1 MSPLPGG
8 RCQVRGV
15 PAARQLP
22 PASPLLARALLSGA
36 LTLPRTIQSDRTKQK
51 ILEFPQP
58 RSAASRSQ
66 LAAPLRDFV
75 LDTRD
80 EPVTER
86 SRDGVQTG
94 HRRPPRRR
102 ETGREAVSA
111 KCPAKSLGSRRG
123 RKAGGGAGRAAG
135 RARRRSGGS
144 PRSHHGGRRRAS
156 RGPRRSPAAVR
167 RGGGQGSPGG
177 SPSPCTASP
186 PPPAHGNPKLAPS
199 PAPEEGT
206 GGARKERKE
215 EQTERA
221 SKTSPGQRPQAPTA
235 PARPRCSSS
244 SGGRRRRRSGSS
256 PSPAAGA
263 GVHESGG
270 AKPAAPELSGITSSR
285 PRPPWASPFP
295 SPSRPPPPPLRDAAA
310 AAGLVP
316 PQDTLK
322 EPHLHGPRTPGAA
335 QPGGSRPDPPRAELA
350 PPPRPLPPPA
360 EVTRGAAAAPAT
372 GRIPGHGID
381 LPATV

>member
-94 HRRPPRRR
+94 HRRLPRRR

-206 GGARKERKE
+206 GGARKERKKG
-215 EQTERA
+215 R
-221 SKTSPGQRPQAPTA
+221 KN
-235 PARPRCSSS
+235 
-244 SGGRRRRRSGSS
+244 RRRGRAKLPRANA
-256 PSPAAGA
+256 PRHPPHPPALG
-263 GVHESGG
+263 
-270 AKPAAPELSGITSSR
+270 
-285 PRPPWASPFP
+285 
-295 SPSRPPPPPLRDAAA
+295 AAA
-310 AAGLVP
+310 AAGGG
-316 PQDTLK
+316 
-322 EPHLHGPRTPGAA
+322 EGGAA
-335 QPGGSRPDPPRAELA
+335 PR
-350 PPPRPLPPPA
+350 LPPPPGQGCTSQA
-360 EVTRGAAAAPAT
+360 GPSPPRLNFLVSRRAARGRRGLPLSLPPP
-372 GRIPGHGID
+372 GRLRLLSAM
-381 LPATV
+381 LPPRQVWCRLRTP